1 MNDGNLYQAPAA
13 VPPPLYP
20 PPVAAHKPATLQVFG
35 ILHLL
40 AAGYGLV
47 TGIWALIMLVAGNP
61 FLKLVPEGPGREM
74 QEKMMKAIEPMTFVN
89 LGITAIVMVL
99 VTIAGVKLLR
109 SAKNAV
115 KFSNIYAITS
125 LVAKIVGGV
134 MVMVYMLPAQR
145 QMMEEQFGAAGGM
158 PGSAKNVME
167 GAMAGGAIIGILF
180 SCIYPTLALVLLNRK
195 PVKAWLEQFGK

>member
-20 PPVAAHKPATLQVFG
+20 PPVAAHKPATIQVFG

-47 TGIWALIMLVAGNP
+47 TGIWALVMLVAGNP
-61 FLKLVPEGPGREM
+61 FLKMVPEGPGRDM
-74 QEKMMKAIEPMTFVN
+74 QEKMMQAIEPMTFVN
-89 LGITAIVMVL
+89 LAITAIVMVL
-99 VTIAGVKLLR
+99 VLIAGVKLLR

-125 LVAKIVGGV
+125 LVAKIVAGV
-134 MVMVYMLPAQR
+134 MVMVYMIPAQR
-145 QMMEEQFGAAGGM
+145 QMMAEQLAGM
-158 PGSAKNVME
+158 PGQTKAVME

-180 SCIYPTLALVLLNRK
+180 SCIYPVLALILLNRK
-195 PVKAWLEQFGK
+195 PVKAWLEHFGK

>member
-20 PPVAAHKPATLQVFG
+20 PPVAAHKPASIQVFG

-47 TGIWALIMLVAGNP
+47 TGIWALVMLVAGNP
-61 FLKLVPEGPGREM
+61 FLKMVPEGPGRDM

-99 VTIAGVKLLR
+99 VAIAGVKLLR

-115 KFSNIYAITS
+115 KFSNIYAVTS
-125 LVAKIVGGV
+125 LVAKIVAGV
-134 MVMVYMLPAQR
+134 MVMVYMIPAQR
-145 QMMEEQFGAAGGM
+145 QMMQEQLGGAGV
-158 PGSAKNVME
+158 PGSAKVIVE
-167 GAMAGGAIIGILF
+167 GAMAGGAIMGILF
-180 SCIYPTLALVLLNRK
+180 SCIYPVLALILLNRK
-195 PVKAWLEQFGK
+195 PVKTWLEQFGK